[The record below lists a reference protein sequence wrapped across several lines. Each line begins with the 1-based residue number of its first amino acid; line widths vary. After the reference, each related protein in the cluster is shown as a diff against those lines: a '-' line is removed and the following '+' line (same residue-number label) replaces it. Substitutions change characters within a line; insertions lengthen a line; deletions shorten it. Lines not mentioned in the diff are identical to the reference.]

1 MIALKTTTLKAEE
14 VFSAGK
20 YNGDEYSEADLDAM
34 VSAYQELKG
43 RLDPPLKLGHNDKQ
57 VDAKEFERDD
67 GKPAL
72 GWVENLRRVGKKLVA
87 DFVQVPQQVADW
99 VKEGRYKKKSAE
111 IYWGFKDGG
120 KTYSRVLKAVA
131 LLGADTPANRDI
143 ASLQALY
150 DEQGNEYRVAEY
162 AELSTG
168 AINDLPDAA
177 FAAILPGGKKDADG
191 KTVPRSLRMLP
202 HHGPGVEDPMDN
214 GSVDLPHLR
223 NALARIKQAD
233 MPAPMMRRAMS
244 HLEAHAKALK
254 VGEREMAE
262 INQAIKEVTQYMG
275 EIEDLT
281 KKYTEVETQNK
292 ALADQVKA
300 FSEQLAA
307 IQGKATE
314 AEAARTKAEA
324 DAKSYAD
331 KLAAVETNLAT
342 ERKARRL
349 SELKSVAADFPHI
362 PGSVDEKADKLYRM
376 EAVDVKLFEERMAEW
391 RTVNAQL
398 EEGGLFRQY
407 GAGGE
412 RPSAGSAQAQLGS
425 LLQKAVEAGTYKSQS
440 EAAEAVYSAHP
451 RLYAEAQREH
461 DRRATRGGE

>member
-57 VDAKEFERDD
+57 PDAKEFERDD
-67 GKPAL
+67 GKPAM
-72 GWVENLRRVGKKLVA
+72 GWVENLRRVGKKLLA
-87 DFVQVPQQVADW
+87 DFVQVPQQVVDW

-111 IYWGFKDGG
+111 IYWGFKDGD
-120 KTYSRVLKAVA
+120 KTYRRVLKAVA
-131 LLGADTPANRDI
+131 LLGADIPANRDI
-143 ASLQALY
+143 APLQY
-150 DEQGNEYRVAEY
+150 DEAGHEYHVAEY
-162 AELSTG
+162 AELPT
-168 AINDLPDAA
+168 ATINDLPDAA
-177 FAAILPGGKKDADG
+177 FAAIMPGGKKDEGG
-191 KTVPRSLRMLP
+191 KTTPRSLRMLP
-202 HHGPGVEDPMDN
+202 HHTAGVTSPTDN
-214 GSVDLPHLR
+214 ESVDLPHLR

-244 HLEAHAKALK
+244 HLEAHAKALQ
-254 VGEREMAE
+254 VGEREMEE
-262 INQAIKEVTQYMG
+262 INQAIKEVTKHM
-275 EIEDLT
+275 EDVDALT
-281 KKYTEVETQNK
+281 KKYAEVEAANK

-349 SELKSVAADFPHI
+349 SELKSVVADFPHI
-362 PGSVDEKADKLYRM
+362 PGSVEEKADKLYRL
-376 EAVDVKLFEERMAEW
+376 ESVDAKLFEERMAEW